1 MRSDIGDFAAD
12 PETGTVAERLRTV
25 GQWRSYLAEYG
36 ADVLRV
42 SAEGELFNV
51 SDEQRAAGWL
61 GYEGVD
67 EQRIAALEDRLGTRL
82 PPSYRSFLG
91 ASDGWSHLGP
101 FMYGMRT
108 TGALDWLDD
117 DDADMYM
124 DMDMDICDDE
134 PDDVSEQ
141 VRAPV
146 LLIADEGD
154 AQVWLLDSG
163 DVSPDGEWAA
173 YTWSSWE
180 PGLSDRY
187 GSFAELVVAE
197 RRSFEELKGHEGSA
211 VHPDGAEQLVAE
223 GRAQA
228 LRGEAERAAATF
240 EQAAVKGSG
249 AGAYLAVMLGAF
261 LDLADAHHRVRTG
274 ILGRPHVI
282 EAVGLEQVR
291 AEAVPLYLRRT
302 VEEYGHGRDF
312 SSVLVPELR
321 MSGGRP
327 VTDWIPHAAASAPPT
342 LPESPVFQE
351 ALDTARTI
359 ALSGAADDA
368 WSVIEA
374 ALPHWHSQSPH
385 RIAPVVLLTD
395 PAFREVITAPR
406 ARLVVT
412 TPRWPGRSARGG
424 PW

>member
-1 MRSDIGDFAAD
+1 MRSIFGDSAAD
-12 PETGTVAERLRTV
+12 PETGTAAERLRTV
-25 GQWRSYLAEYG
+25 EQWRSYLTEYG

-42 SAEGELFNV
+42 SAEDELFNV
-51 SDEQRAAGWL
+51 SDEQRATGWL
-61 GYEGVD
+61 GYEGAD
-67 EQRIAALEDRLGTRL
+67 EQRIAVLEDRLGTRL

-91 ASDGWSHLGP
+91 ASDGWSYLGP
-101 FMYGMRT
+101 FMYAMRT
-108 TGALDWLDD
+108 TGTLDWLDD

-124 DMDMDICDDE
+124 DTYDDE
-134 PDDVSEQ
+134 PDGASMRT
-141 VRAPV
+141 RAPV

-154 AQVWLLDSG
+154 AQCWLLDSG
-163 DVSPDGEWAA
+163 DVSQDGEWAA
-173 YTWSSWE
+173 YTWSSWQ
-180 PGLSDRY
+180 PGLSDRH
-187 GSFAELVVAE
+187 GSFAELVAAE
-197 RRSFEELKGHEGSA
+197 RDSFQELKGYEGSA
-211 VHPDGAEQLVAE
+211 VNPEGAEQLVAE

-249 AGAYLAVMLGAF
+249 AGAYLAVILGAF
-261 LDLADAHHRVRTG
+261 LDLTHAHHHVRNG

-302 VEEYGHGRDF
+302 VEEYGTGRDF
-312 SSVLVPELR
+312 SSVLVPELHR
-321 MSGGRP
+321 SEGKP

-351 ALDTARTI
+351 ALEAARTI
-359 ALSGAADDA
+359 ALSGATDDA
-368 WSVIEA
+368 WSIIET
-374 ALPHWHSQSPH
+374 ALPHWHSESPH

-412 TPRWPGRSARGG
+412 TPRGEERGRQQPG
-424 PW
+424 

>member
-1 MRSDIGDFAAD
+1 MS
-12 PETGTVAERLRTV
+12 TER
-25 GQWRSYLAEYG
+25 
-36 ADVLRV
+36 
-42 SAEGELFNV
+42 ELFNV
-51 SDEQRAAGWL
+51 SDGQRAAGWL
-61 GYEGVD
+61 GYEGAD

-91 ASDGWSHLGP
+91 ASDGWSCPGP
-101 FMYGMRT
+101 FMYEMRT

-124 DMDMDICDDE
+124 DTYDDE
-134 PDDVSEQ
+134 QDDASEP

-154 AQVWLLDSG
+154 AQCWLLDSG
-163 DVSPDGEWAA
+163 DVSQDGEWAA
-173 YTWSSWE
+173 YTWSSWQ

-187 GSFAELVVAE
+187 GSFAELVAAE
-197 RRSFEELKGHEGSA
+197 RDSFQRIKGHEGHA
-211 VHPDGAEQLVAE
+211 VNPDGAEQLVAE

-261 LDLADAHHRVRTG
+261 LDLAYAHHRVRNG
-274 ILGRPHVI
+274 ILARPHVI

-291 AEAVPLYLRRT
+291 AEAVPLYLGR
-302 VEEYGHGRDF
+302 VAEEHGPGRDI
-312 SSVLVPELR
+312 SSLIVPELR
-321 MSGGRP
+321 MSEGKP
-327 VTDWIPHAAASAPPT
+327 VADWIPHAAASAPPT
-342 LPESPVFQE
+342 LPESPVFQD
-351 ALDTARTI
+351 ALDTARTL
-359 ALSGAADDA
+359 ALSGASDDA
-368 WSVIEA
+368 WNVIEA
-374 ALPHWHSQSPH
+374 ALPHWHSESPH
-385 RIAPVVLLTD
+385 RVAPVVLLTD

-412 TPRWPGRSARGG
+412 TPRGEVRGRQQLG
-424 PW
+424 

>member
-1 MRSDIGDFAAD
+1 MRSIFGDSAAD
-12 PETGTVAERLRTV
+12 PETGRAAERLRTV
-25 GQWRSYLAEYG
+25 EQWRSYLAEYG

-51 SDEQRAAGWL
+51 SDEQRATGWL
-61 GYEGVD
+61 GYEGAD
-67 EQRIAALEDRLGTRL
+67 EERIVALEDRLATRL

-91 ASDGWSHLGP
+91 ASDGWSRLGP
-101 FMYGMRT
+101 FMYEMRT

-124 DMDMDICDDE
+124 GTYDDE
-134 PDDVSEQ
+134 PDDASKH

-154 AQVWLLDSG
+154 AQWWLLDSG
-163 DVSPDGEWAA
+163 DVSQDGEWAA
-173 YTWSSWE
+173 YTWSSWQ

-187 GSFAELVVAE
+187 GSFAELVAAQ
-197 RRSFEELKGHEGSA
+197 RNSFQELKGYEGSA
-211 VHPDGAEQLVAE
+211 VDPDGAEQLVAE

-228 LRGEAERAAATF
+228 LRGEVERAVATF

-249 AGAYLAVMLGAF
+249 AGAYLAVILSAF
-261 LDLADAHHRVRTG
+261 LDLTYAHHHVRNG

-302 VEEYGHGRDF
+302 VEEYGPGRDF
-312 SSVLVPELR
+312 SSALVPELR
-321 MSGGRP
+321 MSEGKP

-351 ALDTARTI
+351 ALDAARRI
-359 ALSGAADDA
+359 ALSGATDDA
-368 WSVIEA
+368 WTVLEA
-374 ALPHWHSQSPH
+374 ALPHWHSESSY

-412 TPRWPGRSARGG
+412 TPRGEVRGRQQ
-424 PW
+424 PE

>member
-1 MRSDIGDFAAD
+1 MRSIFGDSAAD

-25 GQWRSYLAEYG
+25 EQWRSYLGQYG

-51 SDEQRAAGWL
+51 SNEQRAAGWL
-61 GYEGVD
+61 GYEGAD

-91 ASDGWSHLGP
+91 ASDGWSHPGP
-101 FMYGMRT
+101 FMYEMCT
-108 TGALDWLDD
+108 TGALDWLDE
-117 DDADMYM
+117 DDADMYLGTH
-124 DMDMDICDDE
+124 DDE
-134 PDDVSEQ
+134 PDGASKR
-141 VRAPV
+141 VRGPV

-154 AQVWLLDSG
+154 AQWWLLDSG
-163 DVSPDGEWAA
+163 DVSQDGEWAA
-173 YTWSSWE
+173 YTWSSWR

-197 RRSFEELKGHEGSA
+197 RNLFEQLKGYEGRA
-211 VHPDGAEQLVAE
+211 VDPDGAEELVAE

-228 LRGEAERAAATF
+228 LRGEAERAVATF

-249 AGAYLAVMLGAF
+249 AGAYLAVILGAF
-261 LDLADAHHRVRTG
+261 LNLTYAHHEVRNG

-302 VEEYGHGRDF
+302 VEEHGPGRDF
-312 SSVLVPELR
+312 SSALVPEIR
-321 MSGGRP
+321 MSEGKP
-327 VTDWIPHAAASAPPT
+327 VTDWIPHATASAPPT
-342 LPESPVFQE
+342 LPESPAFQQ
-351 ALDTARTI
+351 ALDAARTL
-359 ALSGAADDA
+359 ALSGATDDA
-368 WSVIEA
+368 WTVIET
-374 ALPHWHSQSPH
+374 ALPHWHSESPH

-412 TPRWPGRSARGG
+412 TPRGEARQRQQPG
-424 PW
+424 

>member
-1 MRSDIGDFAAD
+1 MRSIFGDSAAD

-25 GQWRSYLAEYG
+25 EQWRSYLAEYG

-51 SDEQRAAGWL
+51 SDEQRATGWL
-61 GYEGVD
+61 GYEGAG

-91 ASDGWSHLGP
+91 TSDGWSHLGP
-101 FMYGMRT
+101 FMYEMCT
-108 TGALDWLDD
+108 IGALDWLDD

-124 DMDMDICDDE
+124 DTYDDE
-134 PDDVSEQ
+134 PDDASKR

-154 AQVWLLDSG
+154 AQLWLLDSG
-163 DVSPDGEWAA
+163 DVSQDGEWAA
-173 YTWSSWE
+173 YTWSSWQ

-187 GSFAELVVAE
+187 GSFAELVAAE
-197 RRSFEELKGHEGSA
+197 RNSFEELKGYEGSA
-211 VHPDGAEQLVAE
+211 VNPDGAEQLVAE

-249 AGAYLAVMLGAF
+249 AGAYLAVILGAF
-261 LDLADAHHRVRTG
+261 LDLAYAHHQVRNG

-302 VEEYGHGRDF
+302 VEEYGPGRDF

-321 MSGGRP
+321 MSEGKP

-342 LPESPVFQE
+342 LPESPLFQE
-351 ALDTARTI
+351 ALDAARTI

-368 WSVIEA
+368 WTVIEI
-374 ALPHWHSQSPH
+374 ALPHWHSESPH

-412 TPRWPGRSARGG
+412 TPRGEARERQQPG
-424 PW
+424 